1 MELVIPKDIFNNPH
15 PPQIFLCDTGKQII
29 GELEAYDV
37 SLNGKWNSYSELSF
51 SIDRQYTDI
60 LTGELKVNPLFD
72 KAEGLRKVYVR
83 DIGYFVIQD
92 PDATFS
98 DKDSKTL
105 SCFSIEYETG
115 TKYLENFYINAGT
128 DESVEVTYW
137 ASQYGN
143 DYYKQD
149 NYYKE
154 ASGFNAYTRYYY
166 KEYTDNDSYTYTEIQ
181 IDNADDYE
189 AKQKDEM
196 YSPLYVKSYPNVQ
209 FFNPTKPEL
218 SLLHLIFKKIPE
230 WSIGTVD
237 MNLWKEER
245 KFEEER
251 IAVYDFLM
259 NEMSD
264 TFKCVVEWDTIKNEV
279 NFYEEAEDGVNED
292 DTIQTRFDTDIF
304 ISREN
309 LANEI
314 NVKYSTDNIKT
325 KLKVVGADDLDIRD
339 INLGKNYIMDLSYY
353 HTKEWMGQD
362 LFEAYNKYLEAIE
375 EYAPKYTEEKQKW
388 VGVYHKWNDLM
399 NAVPATN
406 DVLMVGDEFT
416 KLYCLYGQNMR
427 AKEWSSSF
435 QYYDDF
441 ECTQLSDPQP
451 TSSTDFK
458 TNVYYIINPDSQ
470 LSALKKKLK
479 LFHVNEDLNATK
491 KDNVLLTLKYTKE
504 NSNKVAT
511 LRIYNARAEDNNY
524 STNEAINDPDFKIK
538 LVVTNS
544 STGEQNSDI
553 YELSLWVKGLLKV
566 DGTINSMRSL
576 LGFKISS
583 IGTLGAYLCL
593 VKDETNTEVLE
604 EYGINLLRE
613 KRDIYTA
620 IFTAQTEGYMS
631 KDGAVCIASD
641 DPPEVITVGSRWLDT
656 SGSSTVLKEWNGTS
670 WENVE
675 TTNNKDQED
684 YARYKE
690 NYDKLQAVQKVLND
704 KEKKAQYLLNGYGSI
719 NSSIDL
725 SKYEDNGLGQL
736 YSNGNSLEVDMQR
749 IAQEHF
755 SESTI
760 TRKDMD
766 YSLPLYTFTTSKYP
780 GDIFAVYLNGTTPY
794 VAYLDSRGVHQ
805 MKMDWMSQKTE
816 LSSFFTDEG
825 QWLRLSPFIREDEFS
840 DNNFLLTGYESEEER
855 LDICNNLMKSANKE
869 MKTLCQPSLEFSM
882 SMGNILALPEFKS
895 LIDQF
900 QLGKFI
906 RVHIRDG
913 YVKRARLLEVNL
925 KFDDLS
931 DFSATFGNLI
941 TTRSEIDK
949 HAELLKQ
956 AVTASK
962 QVAKSA
968 SDWQKAVDKSN
979 RLDKAINE
987 GLKDA
992 ALSVASSNGQNITWD
1007 GRGIL
1012 CRKKVDGQDDV
1023 YEDEQILITNN
1034 KIVGT
1039 MDGFETSKGVFGS
1052 YEYDGQKYYGVL
1064 AEAVIGGIIEGSE
1077 IVGGRLEIGG
1087 DGGKFLV
1094 HEDGSVE
1101 ILTADNTPKYA
1112 TPEAVQQ
1119 IENARQFHTE
1129 LVYSGST
1136 IFNEPNQICTIT
1148 CNIFKWDE
1156 DITETLLSNPIKYGL
1171 NFKWIRTSN
1180 SDDTSW
1186 NRNHQTNTSNK
1197 IIITNS
1203 DVNHN
1208 AQFYVEVT
1216 FDETQLS

>member
-29 GELEAYDV
+29 GELEAYDI

-292 DTIQTRFDTDIF
+292 DTIQTRFDTDVF

-427 AKEWSSSF
+427 AKEWSGSF

-524 STNEAINDPDFKIK
+524 SKNEAINDPDFKIK
-538 LVVTNS
+538 LVITNS

-604 EYGINLLRE
+604 EYGINLLRG

-704 KEKKAQYLLNGYGSI
+704 KEKKAQYLLNGYGST

-766 YSLPLYTFTTSKYP
+766 YSFPLYTFTTSKYP

-1156 DITETLLSNPIKYGL
+1156 DITETLLSNPTKYGL